1 MKNRDESAV
10 PKPHRTRFGS
20 RRFGL
25 GRFLFIVTVICIAFG
40 WSYQHATKNV
50 RATKFLENSDVHYRY
65 FINQLN
71 NPTKHPEI
79 KAPNWQRKLL
89 GDEYFLKIKVL
100 GLSGQQASSAE
111 FWLNLRK
118 HQAALQDVEVINI
131 RCGGEQVL
139 DISMVTLKS
148 LSSLNG
154 IYVAEGMVSSKW
166 LRQCGSLEAL
176 NCLRLESP
184 ANSPIDAEPLSQLNQ
199 TDAIILSDCGTSLQD
214 AEFLRDRLRKTMIVV
229 VENNDN
235 NMFD

>member
-1 MKNRDESAV
+1 
-10 PKPHRTRFGS
+10 
-20 RRFGL
+20 
-25 GRFLFIVTVICIAFG
+25 
-40 WSYQHATKNV
+40 
-50 RATKFLENSDVHYRY
+50 
-65 FINQLN
+65 
-71 NPTKHPEI
+71 
-79 KAPNWQRKLL
+79 
-89 GDEYFLKIKVL
+89 
-100 GLSGQQASSAE
+100 
-111 FWLNLRK
+111 
-118 HQAALQDVEVINI
+118 
-131 RCGGEQVL
+131 
-139 DISMVTLKS
+139 MVTLKS